1 MSVAASPAPRALPVL
16 FGLSAAHLI
25 NDLIQSLLPSVYP
38 LLKEKL
44 ALSFFEIGLITF
56 IFQATASVLQP
67 LVGIYTDKKPLPM
80 SLVVGMACSLTGLLV
95 LAQAHAFWV
104 VLMAAAIIG
113 IGSSIFHP
121 EASRVARA
129 ASGGAYGFAQSV
141 FQVGGNAGQ
150 AVGPLVA
157 ALFIL
162 PYGQGAIGWVS
173 IVAVIG
179 AIVLFNVGRWYQGHL
194 GTRVAA
200 KATLPPL
207 APGVVLTIALLLVLV
222 FSKNFYMAGMQSF
235 FGFVVMERFGL
246 DARAGQLYTFV
257 FMLAAAFGVLAGG
270 PLADRIGRRTVL
282 WLSVIGALPFSLALP
297 MATSLPLTV
306 VASFIAA
313 FLIAL
318 PSSAIIVEA
327 QQAAPG
333 RVGLIGGL
341 FFGFAFGAGGLGAA
355 VLGGLADKTGLETIY
370 LLMAFL
376 PALGLAILFIPRR
389 AAPSL
394 PRSS

>member
-1 MSVAASPAPRALPVL
+1 MSVAASPTTTRALPIL

-38 LLKEKL
+38 LLKVEL
-44 ALSFFEIGLITF
+44 GLSFAQIGLITF
-56 IFQATASVLQP
+56 LFQATASVLQP
-67 LVGIYTDKKPLPM
+67 MVGIYTDTRPKPM
-80 SLVVGMACSLTGLLV
+80 SLVVGMGCSLAGLLI
-95 LAQAHAFWV
+95 LSQAHAFWV
-104 VLMAAAIIG
+104 VLLAAAVIG
-113 IGSSIFHP
+113 VGSSIFHP

-162 PYGQGAIGWVS
+162 PFGQSAIGWVS
-173 IVAVIG
+173 VVALIG
-179 AIVLFNVGRWYQGHL
+179 AVLLYRVGHWYATHL
-194 GTRVAA
+194 GTRNKGAQA
-200 KATLPPL
+200 LPPL
-207 APGVVLTIALLLVLV
+207 EAGAVMTIVLLLVLV

-235 FGFVVMERFGL
+235 FGFVMMERFGA
-246 DARAGQLYTFV
+246 DARTGQLYTFV
-257 FMLAAAFGVLAGG
+257 FMAAAAFGVLAGG
-270 PLADRIGRRTVL
+270 PLADRIGRRQVL

-297 MATSLPLTV
+297 FLASLPLTMIG
-306 VASFIAA
+306 AFIASL
-313 FLIAL
+313 LIAL

-327 QQAAPG
+327 QQVAPG

-341 FFGFAFGAGGLGAA
+341 FFGLAFGAGGLGAA
-355 VLGGLADKTGLETIY
+355 VLGLLADKAGLETIY

-376 PALGLAILFIPRR
+376 PALGVAIFFLPRR
-389 AAPSL
+389 PAPHSV
-394 PRSS
+394 

>member
-1 MSVAASPAPRALPVL
+1 MSLAAAPAAAPRSLTVL

-38 LLKEKL
+38 ILKET
-44 ALSFFEIGLITF
+44 LSLSYFEIGLITF
-56 IFQATASVLQP
+56 IFQVTASILQP
-67 LVGIYTDKKPLPM
+67 MIGIATDKRPMPM
-80 SLVVGMACSLTGLLV
+80 SLVAGMGCSLAGLL
-95 LAQAHAFWV
+95 LLSQAHAFWI
-104 VLMAAAIIG
+104 VLLAAAIIG

-129 ASGGAYGFAQSV
+129 ASGGAFGFAQSV

-150 AVGPLVA
+150 AIGPLVA

-162 PYGQGAIGWVS
+162 PFGQAAVGWVG
-173 IVAVIG
+173 IVALVG
-179 AIVLFNVGRWYQGHL
+179 AIVLYRIGRWYQSHM
-194 GTRVAA
+194 TARPVQTAA
-200 KATLPPL
+200 LQPL
-207 APGVVLTIALLLVLV
+207 APGVALAITLLLVLV
-222 FSKNFYMAGMQSF
+222 FSKSFYMAGMQSF
-235 FGFVVMERFGL
+235 FGFVLMERFSL

-257 FMLAAAFGVLAGG
+257 FMAAAAFGVLAGG

-297 MATSLPLTV
+297 FLTSLPLTV
-306 VASFIAA
+306 IGSFVAS

-327 QQAAPG
+327 QQSAPG

-355 VLGGLADKTGLETIY
+355 VLGGLADKTSLDTIY

-376 PALGLAILFIPRR
+376 PVLGVAIFFLPRR
-389 AAPSL
+389 SVPQTA
-394 PRSS
+394 